1 MNLVNIIN
9 EIELIDKEI
18 SIRNDEISN
27 LLLRKEK
34 LTEKLQNNCTHPES
48 LHRTT
53 SERFED
59 GYGKCC
65 GTTHITHC
73 YICGKL
79 LEKYNRY
86 ISGRIE
92 EIKID

>member
-48 LHRTT
+48 LHRKT
-53 SERFED
+53 SESFED
-59 GYGKCC
+59 EYGVRW
-65 GTTHITHC
+65 GTKYKIHC
-73 YICGKL
+73 YVCGKI
-79 LEKYNRY
+79 LEEYNRY
-86 ISGRIE
+86 TGGRIE